1 MGSASGVMDHNN
13 GSSSGSYS
21 AGGYL
26 GNNGIGLAS
35 NSSASNAVGSAEELA
50 LVKVDYDMPN
60 GGGAY
65 GYFYNVE

>member
-60 GGGAY
+60 GGGY